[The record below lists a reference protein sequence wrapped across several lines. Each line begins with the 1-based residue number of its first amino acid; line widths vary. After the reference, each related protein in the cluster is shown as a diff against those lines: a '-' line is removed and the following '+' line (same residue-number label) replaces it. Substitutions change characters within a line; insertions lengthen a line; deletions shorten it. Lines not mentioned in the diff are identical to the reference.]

1 MIARP
6 ALAAVALL
14 CLTPFLPAEE
24 PKKANPSFEI
34 PYRLTET
41 NHLCVRAKINGKGP
55 FNLIVDTGAPALYLT
70 KAVATKAGLKAEKNG
85 WTTCE
90 RFELEGGLK
99 IDKTRAR
106 LEDVPQ
112 IEGMNALNA
121 AGVEL
126 HGLMGY
132 SVLAQFK
139 IEYDLTRDKL
149 TWTRLDHKVE
159 MPERMG
165 KGTPASMEVMGTILK
180 FAGMLMG
187 RTTNEPVLTRGFL
200 GVELADGEGIAVK
213 AVLPKSPAAEA
224 GLKPGDRITE
234 FADKRVSAVRDL
246 YPLAAKVTDGKS
258 VRLTIRR
265 GDETKTITVKT
276 GKGL

>member
-6 ALAAVALL
+6 ALAALALL
-14 CLTPFLPAEE
+14 CLAPALPADE
-24 PKKANPSFEI
+24 PKKSAAVEV
-34 PYRLTET
+34 PYRLTDT

-70 KAVATKAGLKAEKNG
+70 KSVATKAGLKAEKTG

-90 RFELEGGLK
+90 RFDLEGGLK

-106 LEDVPQ
+106 IEDVPQ
-112 IEGMNALNA
+112 IEGMNALGA
-121 AGVEL
+121 AGLEL

-149 TWTRLDHKVE
+149 TWTRLNHKVDA
-159 MPERMG
+159 PERGG
-165 KGTPASMEVMGTILK
+165 KGAPGSMEVMGSILK

-187 RTTNEPVLTRGFL
+187 RTTNDPVLTRGFL
-200 GVELADGEGIAVK
+200 GVELASGEAIAVK

-224 GLKPGDRITE
+224 GLQPGDRITE
-234 FADKRVSAVRDL
+234 FADKPVSAVRDL
-246 YPLAAKVTDGKS
+246 YPLAAKVTDGKT
-258 VRLTIRR
+258 VRIAIRR
-265 GDETKTITVKT
+265 GEETKTLTLKA
-276 GKGL
+276 GGGL